1 MKILSAFVL
10 LTALLT
16 ACSESAS
23 NTRSYSSSDSAS
35 APYPNNTGGG
45 GGGGKEET
53 GRGRGSGSGSG
64 DGSVKQSALTAQVS
78 LDQTEQTQTAPIA
91 VERKIIRNADLELEA
106 NAPEE
111 AQQKISQIAE
121 TKGGF
126 VVETQASASDV
137 KANVRD
143 TVTMTIRVPA
153 AKFDEALSEIRAAAS
168 RVIVENVKG
177 EDVTEEFIDIE
188 ARLKT
193 QKALETQFLEIMKRS
208 NSVADALN
216 VQTEIARV
224 RGEIEKIEGRK
235 RFLESQASLSTIKIK
250 LQSPNAFSA
259 NSAGFFYQLKEAFGD
274 GFDAALSF
282 ILFLVK
288 LLIALLP
295 FFLFIVTPLYF
306 VIRYFVRKSRK
317 RRLNDEIVREEIKT
331 ER

>member
-1 MKILSAFVL
+1 MKKVTFIGVLFLSI
-10 LTALLT
+10 TT
-16 ACSESAS
+16 ACGSAGSSS
-23 NTRSYSSSDSAS
+23 NTNSSSKPSSENAAMSTD
-35 APYPNNTGGG
+35 TGGG
-45 GGGGKEET
+45 GGKMM
-53 GRGRGSGSGSG
+53 SNS
-64 DGSVKQSALTAQVS
+64 SVAQVS
-78 LDQTEQTQTAPIA
+78 LNQAEQTQTAPVA
-91 VERKIIRNADLELEA
+91 TERKIIRNADLQLEA

-111 AQQKISQIAE
+111 AQTKISRIAE

-126 VVETQASASDV
+126 VVETQSSASDV

-143 TVTMTIRVPA
+143 TVSMTVRVPS
-153 AKFDEALSEIRAAAS
+153 AKFDEALNEIRGTAS

-235 RFLESQASLSTIKIK
+235 RFLESQASLSTIKIR
-250 LQSPNAFSA
+250 LQTPAAFSA
-259 NSAGFFYQLKEAFGD
+259 NTAGFFGKLGQAFGS

-282 ILFLVK
+282 ILVLVTAV
-288 LLIALLP
+288 IALLP
-295 FFLFIVTPLYF
+295 FFLFIAAPLYF
-306 VIRYFVRKSRK
+306 VIRYFLRKNRK
-317 RRLNDEIVREEIKT
+317 HQTTGEIVREEIRT